1 VSDYGLVSQW
11 RPGYIASNDNG
22 SFTGKLEFF
31 TNGSGSGSLY
41 GAVKGLEVRN
51 GATLTATGSVGSFSD
66 ARLKNNIE
74 PFTDGLNVIEQIN
87 PVQFQYNADAP
98 FATTDK
104 QVGIVAQELEKVA
117 PYMVHQTAEGNVKD
131 MRWVDNQAYVFLLI
145 NAVKELRHQV
155 EAQQKE
161 IEKLKKRRRNR

>member
-1 VSDYGLVSQW
+1 
-11 RPGYIASNDNG
+11 
-22 SFTGKLEFF
+22 
-31 TNGSGSGSLY
+31 
-41 GAVKGLEVRN
+41 
-51 GATLTATGSVGSFSD
+51 VGSFSD

-87 PVQFQYNADAP
+87 PVQFQYKPDAP
-98 FATTDK
+98 FASPDK

-145 NAVKELRHQV
+145 NAVKELTAQNKRLQEQLETHQ
-155 EAQQKE
+155 K
-161 IEKLKKRRRNR
+161 ILEKLVSKK